1 MVSDSKQYER
11 GLINRSYKVAVVKC
25 KYVTANLNSIQNG
38 VFEIPVKTLNHD
50 KILKA
55 LSKQQKNIYIIKVF
69 RIEIKRV
76 MYSMSE
82 ETFIKYAETR
92 KVIE

>member
-1 MVSDSKQYER
+1 MVSDSKHYER

-25 KYVTANLNSIQNG
+25 RYVTANLNSIQTG
-38 VFEIPVKTLNHD
+38 TFEIPVKTLNQV

-55 LSKQQKNIYIIKVF
+55 LSKQQENIYIIKVI
-69 RIEIKRV
+69 RIDIKRYV
-76 MYSMSE
+76 YSMSE
-82 ETFIKYAETR
+82 DTFIKYAESR

>member
-11 GLINRSYKVAVVKC
+11 RYINRSHKVAVITC
-25 KYVTANLNSIQNG
+25 KYVTANLNSIQTG
-38 VFEIPVKTLNHD
+38 TFEIPVKTLNQG

-55 LSKQQKNIYIIKVF
+55 LSKQQENIYIIKVI
-69 RIEIKRV
+69 RIDIKRYV
-76 MYSMSE
+76 YSMSE
-82 ETFIKYAETR
+82 DTFIKYAESR